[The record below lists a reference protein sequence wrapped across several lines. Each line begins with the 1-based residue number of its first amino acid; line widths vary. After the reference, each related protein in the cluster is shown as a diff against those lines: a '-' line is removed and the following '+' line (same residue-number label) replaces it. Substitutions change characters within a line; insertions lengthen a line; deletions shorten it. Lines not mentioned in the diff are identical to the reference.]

1 MNARGRVLTVL
12 ICWGSLVVA
21 ATTAAYAQ
29 ETVSIGQVSFSPD
42 RLGAA
47 TDVFGSATI
56 GSTNG
61 PVPSP
66 ITHIDVFGPAGVT
79 LDLEGSV
86 TCNQESLERVGA
98 SACPKNSKAGIG
110 GGDGIY
116 ELGHEIVKEKYTV
129 EFFLTDNRPGHT
141 RMVIYLKGSTPVSI
155 ELYFDATIIRG
166 PKPYGLGFSL
176 DVPLIKVLP
185 EASDASATSAFLS
198 LGAHG
203 QTFYK
208 KVHGK
213 RKRLPIEGIVL
224 PGKCPHGG
232 WPVAS
237 RFSFQ
242 DGSTVMAKRTV
253 ACPR

>member
-1 MNARGRVLTVL
+1 MVWLLVCGCSLLATAGSAHAR
-12 ICWGSLVVA
+12 
-21 ATTAAYAQ
+21 
-29 ETVSIGQVSFSPD
+29 ETVSIDQVSFSPN

-56 GSTNG
+56 GSTDG

-66 ITHIDVFGPAGVT
+66 ITHIDVFGPAGLT
-79 LDLEGSV
+79 LDLKGST
-86 TCNQESLERVGA
+86 TCNQEALERVGA
-98 SACPKNSKAGIG
+98 SACPANSKAGTG

-141 RMVIYLKGSTPVSI
+141 RMVIYLRGSMPVSI
-155 ELYFDATIIRG
+155 ELYFDATVIRG

-185 EASDASATSAFLS
+185 AASDASATSAFLR
-198 LGAHG
+198 LGAHH
-203 QTFYK
+203 QTYYK

-213 RKRLPIEGIVL
+213 RRRLPIRGIVL
-224 PGKCPHGG
+224 PARCPRRG

-237 RFSFQ
+237 KFSFQ
-242 DGSTVMAKRTV
+242 DGSTVMAKRAV
-253 ACPR
+253 PCPR